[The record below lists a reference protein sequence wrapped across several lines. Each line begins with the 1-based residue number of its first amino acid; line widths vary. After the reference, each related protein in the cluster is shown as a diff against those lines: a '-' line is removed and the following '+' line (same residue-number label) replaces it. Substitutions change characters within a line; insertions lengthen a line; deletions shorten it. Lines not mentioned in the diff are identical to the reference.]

1 MTIVSSGT
9 RSSEQEAVDE
19 VPGKIV
25 EPLNSVS
32 RVVFAREKPV
42 CLVVLQC
49 NAKGQRGRP
58 SCATKAQSSQQLAS
72 WSPPM
77 EMEVL
82 SDAVSVLLLQFPLYC
97 TFSRQGACSNVIEEY
112 GVRMNEKAGAPL
124 RVVLFPR
131 GSFLVCI
138 YSLTAANEASPRVPS
153 MDLQ

>member
-82 SDAVSVLLLQFPLYC
+82 SDAVSVLLLQFPPLLYL
-97 TFSRQGACSNVIEEY
+97 FAAG
-112 GVRMNEKAGAPL
+112 GVVWITYTKTTPTRLHRAL
-124 RVVLFPR
+124 
-131 GSFLVCI
+131 
-138 YSLTAANEASPRVPS
+138 
-153 MDLQ
+153 